1 VLSEERMMDGFL
13 TFLKNHKFSVILVLI
28 GLVLSILFFTIG
40 FWRTILLFVI
50 LAICFLI
57 GYLLDQSGPEGLK
70 EFFSKLFGK
79 K

>member
-1 VLSEERMMDGFL
+1 MNAFL
-13 TFLKNHKFSVILVLI
+13 EFVKTHKFTVILVFI

-40 FWRTILLFVI
+40 FWRTILLFLI

-57 GYLLDQSGPEGLK
+57 GYLLDQGGPEGIK
-70 EFFSKLFGK
+70 EFFHKLFGK

>member
-1 VLSEERMMDGFL
+1 MNAFL
-13 TFLKNHKFSVILVLI
+13 EFVKTHKFTVLLVLV

-50 LAICFLI
+50 LALCFLI
-57 GYLLDQSGPEGLK
+57 GYLLDQSGPEGIK
-70 EFFSKLFGK
+70 EFFSKLFAK